1 MHKAAE
7 KLTSRDQPDPA
18 LSTDFWIN
26 ANLADAYSGAELRP
40 VEAVVLSSHRELLSG
55 RVLELGVGAGRV
67 TRHLCAI
74 ATEVHGID
82 VSAVMVERSR
92 AVCPEAVI
100 VQGDLR
106 DLSAYEDG
114 AFDALLATFNVI
126 DVLDHSD
133 RERALAGFARVL
145 APGGLLIMSS
155 HNLAAAGS
163 VVGPGRQVIGH
174 LRAGRMRSAV
184 GGVVR
189 LPRRA
194 ANRRRL
200 RPLEQEQSG
209 YAILNDS
216 AHDYSILHYYI
227 SRDDQA
233 RQLADQGFELLESLD
248 LEGADVGAGD
258 GAASSAELHYV
269 ARRSG

>member
-7 KLTSRDQPDPA
+7 KLTSRDQPDPE

-26 ANLADAYSGAELRP
+26 AKLANAYSGAELRP
-40 VEAVVLSSHRELLSG
+40 VEAVVLSRHREPLSG

-82 VSAVMVERSR
+82 VSPVMVERSR

-106 DLSAYEDG
+106 DLSGYKDG
-114 AFDALLATFNVI
+114 SFDALLATFNVI
-126 DVLDHSD
+126 DVLDHGD

-145 APGGLLIMSS
+145 VPGGLLIMSS
-155 HNLAAAGS
+155 HNRANAPH
-163 VVGPGRQVIGH
+163 VVGPTRQLLNNV
-174 LRAGRMRSAV
+174 RARRMRSAV

-189 LPRRA
+189 LPRRL
-194 ANRRRL
+194 ANRRRM
-200 RPLEQEQSG
+200 RPHERVHPT
-209 YAILNDS
+209 YAIVNDS

-227 SRDDQA
+227 SRDEQE
-233 RQLADQGFELLESLD
+233 RQLAGQGFELIEALD
-248 LEGADVGAGD
+248 LEANPVAG
-258 GAASSAELHYV
+258 GEGQGSSPELHYV
-269 ARRSG
+269 ARRA